1 MNLMRLFAWTLVMGA
16 IAMACADSGD
26 SGVATTTQD
35 LYRANDFYV
44 TAHMTNTVY
53 SVQWALDQGA
63 NALEMDLRFH
73 DDGAPNEF
81 RHGGVCDCSCDPV
94 NDGRHVCEFLRL
106 GTLNACEASAKA
118 LDMMDELVSQ
128 SDRLALVIIDSKVD
142 GGMPLS
148 QQQASGSRVI
158 DMLNERLFARGY
170 RGKVVVS
177 AANAEAYGYLLA
189 AAKQATTSPYRDRI
203 FFALDQMGKS
213 RENAANALSIL
224 TQLPSRNRAFGAGI
238 TSCWSGDFEPAISTG
253 DLNEDNNSSALTYLW
268 TIDSESSMRT
278 YLERTRPRAIITNRP
293 ALLKRVA
300 LSRGLHLA
308 TPETPHTEVSNDN
321 IVGPV
326 KRDCRCDYH
335 KGGCSI
341 AEPAPPGQAC
351 KCRYVFL
358 WTCRGDLTACQ
369 STASEKCSQPDSS
382 KQSCEQGGGD
392 CGGYR

>member
-1 MNLMRLFAWTLVMGA
+1 MSLIA
-16 IAMACADSGD
+16 IACAGACAERDNSD
-26 SGVATTTQD
+26 FATATQD

-44 TAHMTNTVY
+44 TAHMTNTIGAVK
-53 SVQWALDQGA
+53 WALGEGA

-73 DDGAPNEF
+73 DDGAPDEF
-81 RHGGVCDCSCDPV
+81 RHGGVCDCSCNGPA
-94 NDGRHVCEFLRL
+94 NDEGHVCRALRA
-106 GTLNACEASAKA
+106 GVINSCEASAKA
-118 LDMMDELVSQ
+118 LDMMAELVRQ
-128 SDRLALVIIDSKVD
+128 SGRLALVLIDSKVD

-148 QQQASGSRVI
+148 QQTASGTRVI
-158 DMLNERLFARGY
+158 DMLNDSLFAPGY

-177 AANAEAYGYLLA
+177 AANAQAYGYLLA
-189 AAKQATTSPYRDRI
+189 AARRATTSPYRDRI

-213 RENAANALSIL
+213 REDAANSLSIL
-224 TQLPSRNRAFGAGI
+224 TQMPTRNRAFGTGI
-238 TSCWSGDFEPAISTG
+238 TSCAFGNYEPAISQG

-268 TIDSESSMRT
+268 TIDSESSMRS

-293 ALLKRVA
+293 ALLKTVA
-300 LSRGLHLA
+300 LSRGLQLA
-308 TPETPHTEVSNDN
+308 TPDSLHTEVSNDN

-358 WTCRGDLTACQ
+358 WTCRGDLTSCT
-369 STASEKCSQPDSS
+369 SPGSEKCSQPDSS
-382 KQSCEQGGGD
+382 KESCDQGGGD